1 MHASEKPITRRDFLR
16 GAAYVGLAGAMG
28 LPMSVEQEGKP
39 KKKVRVVL
47 VRDAKALNDGS
58 RPNADVIQRMLDDAV
73 TTLLDEKDP
82 VKAWKLLIKPTDI
95 VGIKSNAW
103 HYMPTP
109 KELERA
115 IQRRV
120 MDAGVPEE
128 NIAIDDRGVLSNP
141 IFIQS
146 TALINTRPVRTH
158 FWAGIGGCIK
168 NYIMFAPEPSDY
180 HPDSCADLAMVW
192 YLPIVKGKTRLNVMS
207 LLRPLFHGRGAHHYD
222 PKYVWDYKGLLVGTD
237 PVALDATA
245 LRIIQAKRLQYF
257 GEDRRL
263 ETLPTHIA
271 VADTKHKLGT
281 SDPKSIEL
289 VKLGWTE
296 GILI

>member
-39 KKKVRVVL
+39 NKKVRVVL

-73 TTLLDEKDP
+73 TTLLDERDP

-192 YLPIVKGKTRLNVMS
+192 YLPIVKGKTRLNVLS
-207 LLRPLFHGRGAHHYD
+207 LLRPLFHGRG
-222 PKYVWDYKGLLVGTD
+222 VITTIRNTSGTTKVCWWE
-237 PVALDATA
+237 PTQWLWTRLPCVSSRQNAWNISERIDAW
-245 LRIIQAKRLQYF
+245 RPCRHI
-257 GEDRRL
+257 
-263 ETLPTHIA
+263 LPSPTPNI
-271 VADTKHKLGT
+271 
-281 SDPKSIEL
+281 S
-289 VKLGWTE
+289 
-296 GILI
+296 